1 MRVCSHL
8 IYSHRFSWNMDI
20 NSRMEQWNAANR
32 AFDDKEIEIALTP
45 VAKSDANAEFWMRV
59 SSRLPQGF
67 RKSSFD
73 INSRIDAWK
82 KSENSLSGDAKSFLK
97 STSPFKKDESLESL
111 DMDLV
116 MAAIMEILDEL
127 DRRDEAPE
135 SKESE
140 GSSED
145 KPEPKKEE
153 SKDEDSDKKDEE
165 KKDD

>member
-1 MRVCSHL
+1 
-8 IYSHRFSWNMDI
+8 
-20 NSRMEQWNAANR
+20 MEQWNAANR
-32 AFDDKEIEIALTP
+32 AFDEKEVEIALTP

-73 INSRIDAWK
+73 VNSRIDAWK
-82 KSENSLSGDAKSFLK
+82 KSENSLSGEARSFLK
-97 STSPFKKDESLESL
+97 STTPFKKDESLESL

-135 SKESE
+135 AEEAETPSE
-140 GSSED
+140 N
-145 KPEPKKEE
+145 KPEPEPEKEE
-153 SKDEDSDKKDEE
+153 SEDDTSEKKDED